1 MMISLNR
8 DLYDIWLS
16 FRFELTKHFKRK
28 RLLIVGALALLIP
41 LLFLIIRAFH
51 TFNSAD
57 EFASTSLMF
66 MTFLIIISGAMFAG
80 DAISSEFEKKTGLLV
95 FPTPQKRVSIFA
107 GKYLAALAA
116 TLLIVSIYYLVVT
129 VEVIGL
135 FGAGEVPMALLKSYF
150 LAALYASSA
159 VSIIYFFSS
168 VFKKTTMSTLIGF
181 FFLFMVLPIF
191 SVIFMVGKIEPWFI
205 VTYSAGL
212 ITNVLGAISIG
223 AGRGD
228 SSINNFQPHL
238 AVGIVV
244 MFVYTVVFCLAGI
257 WIANRKSM
265 E

>member
-8 DLYDIWLS
+8 DLYDTYLS

-41 LLFLIIRAFH
+41 LLFLIVHVFSKI
-51 TFNSAD
+51 NSAD
-57 EFASTSLMF
+57 EFASISLLF
-66 MTFLIIISGAMFAG
+66 MNILIIISGAMFAG

-95 FPTPQKRVSIFA
+95 FPTPQRRASIFA

-129 VEVIGL
+129 IEVIGL
-135 FGAGEVPMALLKSYF
+135 FGAGEVPMDLLKSYF

-181 FFLFMVLPIF
+181 FFLFMILPIL
-191 SVIFMVGKIEPWFI
+191 SAIFMVLKIEPWFI
-205 VTYSAGL
+205 VTYSASL
-212 ITNVLGAISIG
+212 ITNILGAINIG
-223 AGRGD
+223 GD
-228 SSINNFQPHL
+228 GGGSSINNFQPHL
-238 AVGIVV
+238 ATGIVV
-244 MFVYTVVFCLAGI
+244 MIAYTVVFCLAGI
-257 WIANRKSM
+257 WIANRKNM

>member
-1 MMISLNR
+1 MMTSLSR
-8 DLYDIWLS
+8 DLYDISLS

-41 LLFLIIRAFH
+41 LLFLIIRVFH

-80 DAISSEFEKKTGLLV
+80 DAISSEFEKKTGMLV
-95 FPTPQKRVSIFA
+95 FPTPQRRVSIFA

-129 VEVIGL
+129 IEIIGL
-135 FGAGEVPMALLKSYF
+135 LGAGDVPIGLLKSYF
-150 LAALYASSA
+150 LAALYASSV

-168 VFKKTTMSTLIGF
+168 IFKKTTMSTLIGF

-205 VTYSAGL
+205 VTYSANL
-212 ITNVLGAISIG
+212 ITNVLGGISMG
-223 AGRGD
+223 AGGEG
-228 SSINNFQPHL
+228 SSINNFQPQL
-238 AVGIVV
+238 ALGIVV
-244 MFVYTVVFCLAGI
+244 MFVYTTVFLLAGT
-257 WIANRKSM
+257 WIANRKST